1 MKALEGVVSLLS
13 DNIVRAEKVIE
24 QTRGVLKDWD
34 IDAAIAENN
43 LYLALLKIGYS
54 AYETEAMVRRMK

>member
-24 QTRGVLKDWD
+24 QTHSVLKDWD

-43 LYLALLKIGYS
+43 LCLALLKMGYS
-54 AYETEAMVRRMK
+54 ACETEAMVRRMK